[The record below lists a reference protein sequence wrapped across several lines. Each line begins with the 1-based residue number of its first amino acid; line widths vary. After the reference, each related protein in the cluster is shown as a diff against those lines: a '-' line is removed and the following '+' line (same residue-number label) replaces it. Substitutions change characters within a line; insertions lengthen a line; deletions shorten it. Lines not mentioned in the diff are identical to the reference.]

1 MGLRCISLD
10 DTFQAKRQ
18 NMGLT
23 HVNPAMA
30 QVGQHIRTVWLASSV
45 VLLVI
50 FGYCRVYMRRTNA

>member
-30 QVGQHIRTVWLASSV
+30 QVGQHIRTV
-45 VLLVI
+45 
-50 FGYCRVYMRRTNA
+50 